1 MDGIGTRCR
10 LVQSYSSP
18 RGSAITAQSGA
29 TCHEPVAPFRPLTS
43 TSPVVDGLTPPPTI
57 LTNKRK
63 TSLLRILAE
72 LRDSRDLLVQ
82 FMLRDIT
89 IRYHQAIM
97 GFAWA
102 LFMPLLIVG
111 AGLVFRVVLSTLAN
125 SPIEGTSIAGLAV
138 KAVPWAFFAGGL
150 TTATQSLLAHANLI
164 GKVYFT
170 RESIPIASV
179 MAQTP
184 DLLISLAVVLI
195 VLPIVGV
202 PMHLATLW
210 GVVLL
215 VLLVFF
221 TTGWALLLSCANL
234 YYRDVKY
241 ILQIALN
248 FGVFATPVFFEPQ
261 MLGAKGAAIMLA
273 LPLSPFIQGMDVGV
287 VRGQSLLETV
297 VLSSPK
303 GAVVVWA
310 PWMLG
315 YAIALSFALFAVG
328 LIVFRRMSGRFAE
341 IA

>member
-1 MDGIGTRCR
+1 MGLGDYHCR
-10 LVQSYSSP
+10 SP
-18 RGSAITAQSGA
+18 ERHPKP
-29 TCHEPVAPFRPLTS
+29 CCNRVLTS
-43 TSPVVDGLTPPPTI
+43 TSPAVDRLTPPPPPPPSA
-57 LTNKRK
+57 LTHGRK
-63 TSLLRILAE
+63 TSLVQILTE
-72 LRDSRDLLVQ
+72 LWDSRDLVVQ

-89 IRYHQAIM
+89 IRYAQAIM

-102 LFMPLLIVG
+102 LVMPLLIVG
-111 AGLVFRVVLSTLAN
+111 AGLVFRVVLSTLAD
-125 SPIEGTSIAGLAV
+125 SPIQGTSIAGLAT

-179 MAQTP
+179 LAQTP
-184 DLLISLAVVLI
+184 DLIISLIVVLI
-195 VLPIVGV
+195 ILPVVGV
-202 PMHLATLW
+202 PMHVATLW
-210 GVVLL
+210 GFVLL

-234 YYRDVKY
+234 FYRDVKY

-261 MLGAKGAAIMLA
+261 MLGEKGAAIMLA
-273 LPLSPFIQGMDVGV
+273 LPLSPFIQGMDVAV
-287 VRGQSLLETV
+287 VQGHSLLETV
-297 VLSSPK
+297 VLYSPK
-303 GAVVVWA
+303 GGVVVWA

-315 YAIALSFALFAVG
+315 YALVVSVALFAAG
-328 LIVFRRMSGRFAE
+328 LIVFRRMSGKFAE

>member
-1 MDGIGTRCR
+1 MDR
-10 LVQSYSSP
+10 
-18 RGSAITAQSGA
+18 
-29 TCHEPVAPFRPLTS
+29 
-43 TSPVVDGLTPPPTI
+43 LTPPLPS
-57 LTNKRK
+57 LTKERK
-63 TSLLRILAE
+63 ASLVQIIAE
-72 LRDSRDLLVQ
+72 LWDSRDLLVQ

-89 IRYHQAIM
+89 IRYAQAIM

-102 LFMPLLIVG
+102 LVMPLLIVG
-111 AGLVFRVVLSTLAN
+111 AGLVFRVVLSTLAD
-125 SPIEGTSIAGLAV
+125 SPIEGTSIAGLAT

-179 MAQTP
+179 LAQTP
-184 DLLISLAVVLI
+184 DLLVSLAVVLVI
-195 VLPIVGV
+195 LPIVGV

-215 VLLVFF
+215 VLLVLF

-234 YYRDVKY
+234 FFRDVKY

-261 MLGAKGAAIMLA
+261 MLGEKGAAIMLA
-273 LPLSPFIQGMDVGV
+273 LPLSPFVQGMDVAV
-287 VRGQSLLETV
+287 VQGHSLLETV
-297 VLSSPK
+297 VLYSPK
-303 GAVVVWA
+303 GGVVVWA
-310 PWMLG
+310 PWMLA
-315 YAIALSFALFAVG
+315 YAFALSFTLFATG
-328 LIVFRRMSGRFAE
+328 LIVFRRTSGKFAE